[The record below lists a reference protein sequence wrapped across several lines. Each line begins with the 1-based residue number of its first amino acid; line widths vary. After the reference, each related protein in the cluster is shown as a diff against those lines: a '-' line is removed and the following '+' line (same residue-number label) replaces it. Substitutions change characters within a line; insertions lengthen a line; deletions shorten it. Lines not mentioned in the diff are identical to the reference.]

1 MDEFAIYRP
10 RSGCMK
16 HKYVFSKDT
25 TTGEVLIREYAELN
39 KEIFSPVCETV
50 YEAKQFEEALSQGP
64 AALMAEMRT
73 RNFYPPSSFSEKIV
87 LGISDMIS
95 SGDQEMVE
103 IYCDDADFLT
113 KSLDSQEV
121 FEDIEEDEN
130 ETLENFIDEDLP
142 DTFDEKV
149 KTSSVDSSD
158 LDGEDDGLDGE
169 DA

>member
-1 MDEFAIYRP
+1 
-10 RSGCMK
+10 MK

-25 TTGEVLIREYAELN
+25 TTGEVMIREYAELN

-50 YEAKQFEEALSQGP
+50 YEARQFEQALSQGP

-95 SGDQEMVE
+95 SGGQEMVE
-103 IYCDDADFLT
+103 ICCDDADFLA

-121 FEDIEEDEN
+121 FEDIDDDEDE
-130 ETLENFIDEDLP
+130 TMENFIEEDLP

-149 KTSSVDSSD
+149 KAGSVDSSD
-158 LDGEDDGLDGE
+158 LDVEDDAPDGE
-169 DA
+169 GA